1 MEIPKKIAIVHAY
14 RSWVATLRD
23 GAMLD
28 QSRYGATP
36 LGEEQI
42 RLLSLVD
49 IFEPLSREEIE
60 AIQWER
66 LNTTVER
73 GEIFFTPMDLCETL
87 FVLQRGRIRLYR
99 ATPEG
104 REFTVAVVESG
115 TVFGEMALTGQRLRN
130 SFAQAMEE
138 SEVSAM
144 CRADVERLI
153 LGRPEVGLQLVHLLS
168 DRLISYETRLEDLAL
183 KEVPARLA
191 SLILMLIESQGVR
204 TMTGYKIP
212 TRYTHQQLGSMIG
225 ANREA
230 VTRAFVWLR
239 EVGAVQTSVVTS
251 TSRTSRRCKQPLR
264 MTSPGRGLGSPVNV
278 RGG

>member
-1 MEIPKKIAIVHAY
+1 
-14 RSWVATLRD
+14 
-23 GAMLD
+23 MLD

-60 AIQWER
+60 AIKWDN
-66 LNTTVER
+66 LNTTVEQ
-73 GEIFFTPMDLCETL
+73 GEIFYTPMDLCETL
-87 FVLQRGRIRLYR
+87 FVLQRGRVRIYR

-104 REFTVAVVESG
+104 REFTVAVLESG
-115 TVFGEMALTGQRLRN
+115 TVFGEMVLTGQRLRS

-153 LGRPEVGLQLVHLLS
+153 LDKPEVGLQLVHLLS
-168 DRLISYETRLEDLAL
+168 DRLSTYETRMEDMAL

-191 SLILMLIESQGVR
+191 SLILHLIESQGIR
-204 TMTGYKIP
+204 TRTGYKIP
-212 TRYTHQQLGSMIG
+212 TRYTHQQLATMIG

-230 VTRAFVWLR
+230 VTRAFAWLR
-239 EVGAVQTSVVTS
+239 EAGAVETK
-251 TSRTSRRCKQPLR
+251 RRYIHVENIETLKEAAEDAL
-264 MTSPGRGLGSPVNV
+264 

>member
-1 MEIPKKIAIVHAY
+1 
-14 RSWVATLRD
+14 
-23 GAMLD
+23 MLD

-42 RLLSLVD
+42 RLLTLVD

-60 AIQWER
+60 TIKWEN

-73 GEIFFTPMDLCETL
+73 GEVFYTPMDLCETL
-87 FVLQRGRIRLYR
+87 FVLQRGRIRIYR

-104 REFTVAVVESG
+104 REFTVAVLESG
-115 TVFGEMALTGQRLRN
+115 TVFGEMVLTGQRLRN

-153 LGRPEVGLQLVHLLS
+153 LDKPEVALQLVHLLS
-168 DRLISYETRLEDLAL
+168 DRLSTYETRMEDIAV

-191 SLILMLIESQGVR
+191 SLILLLVESQGVR
-204 TMTGYKIP
+204 TPTSYKVP
-212 TRYTHQQLGSMIG
+212 TRYTHQQLGTMIG

-230 VTRAFVWLR
+230 VTRAFAWLR
-239 EVGAVQTSVVTS
+239 EVGAVETK
-251 TSRTSRRCKQPLR
+251 RRYIHVENIETLKAAAEDALPR
-264 MTSPGRGLGSPVNV
+264 
-278 RGG
+278 